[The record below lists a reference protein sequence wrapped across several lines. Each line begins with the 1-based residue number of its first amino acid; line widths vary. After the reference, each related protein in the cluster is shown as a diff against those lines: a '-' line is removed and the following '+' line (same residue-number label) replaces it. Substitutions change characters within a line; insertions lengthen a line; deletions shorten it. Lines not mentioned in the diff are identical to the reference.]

1 MTIVDRTEEDFHF
14 QYSLSLSV
22 VCVVYF
28 VGSFFFF
35 SKKYI
40 QDLLLHAGII
50 KVGTY
55 VIWYCGSTNSS
66 NWYPIIQSKSH
77 WDNRDFSRKFSGVC
91 NARSCDNCKWCFT
104 LWISS
109 NPVTSISSRSCM
121 DVLPLAVESN
131 RWTKKSFLF
140 WPSVLNL
147 NVRTCFISL
156 SVNYISAD

>member
-28 VGSFFFF
+28 VGSFFF

-55 VIWYCGSTNSS
+55 VI
-66 NWYPIIQSKSH
+66 
-77 WDNRDFSRKFSGVC
+77 
-91 NARSCDNCKWCFT
+91 
-104 LWISS
+104 
-109 NPVTSISSRSCM
+109 
-121 DVLPLAVESN
+121 
-131 RWTKKSFLF
+131 
-140 WPSVLNL
+140 
-147 NVRTCFISL
+147 
-156 SVNYISAD
+156 